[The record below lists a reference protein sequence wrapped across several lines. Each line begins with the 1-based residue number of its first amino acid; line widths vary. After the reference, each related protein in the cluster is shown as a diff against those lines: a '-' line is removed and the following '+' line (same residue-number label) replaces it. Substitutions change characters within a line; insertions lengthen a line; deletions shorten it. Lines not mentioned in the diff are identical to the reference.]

1 MSELEEIMG
10 GKDSPPPCVSISP
23 VQSPKWDKQRSDS
36 EKSVFSRQPSPIEY
50 VPRSKSAVN
59 LHVHAKASQSRS
71 LPRDCNYSPIRTYME
86 CLSPQNLKCAIVG
99 DSGVGKTSMLMSYT
113 VDKFPEKHAP
123 TIYDKFSS
131 EYAVVLKL
139 QGYVD
144 KALIMVDIWEENCH
158 AMRVSDWTQ
167 D

>member
-1 MSELEEIMG
+1 MG
-10 GKDSPPPCVSISP
+10 GKDSPPPCVTTSP
-23 VQSPKWDKQRSDS
+23 VQSPKWDQQRSQS

-59 LHVHAKASQSRS
+59 LHVHAKASQSSS

-131 EYAVVLKL
+131 ECTVFRVV
-139 QGYVD
+139 VICNV
-144 KALIMVDIWEENCH
+144 A
-158 AMRVSDWTQ
+158 
-167 D
+167 